1 MTPVTTHNLE
11 EVQNASPTRLIVIL
25 YDEAVIAL
33 RTAAAA
39 IDGNDI
45 EGRCNAV
52 ERATDILAHLC
63 SSLDLV
69 AGREVAAN
77 LATIYEYLIGRL
89 VQVNVRNDASIAFE
103 IANHL
108 EMLRESW
115 IEVDALSVADGDSD
129 DIGSAVVSP
138 RPAKRKLA
146 ASQAA

>member
-1 MTPVTTHNLE
+1 MTPVTTHDLE

-25 YDEAVIAL
+25 YDEAIIAL
-33 RTAAAA
+33 RTAVAA
-39 IDGNDI
+39 IQGNDI

-52 ERATDILAHLC
+52 ERATDILSHLC

-69 AGREVAAN
+69 AGRDVAVN

-89 VQVNVRNDASIAFE
+89 VQVNFRNDPSIAVE
-103 IANHL
+103 VANHL

-115 IEVDALSVADGDSD
+115 IEVDALNVADGKSD
-129 DIGSAVVSP
+129 DIDSAAITGQ
-138 RPAKRKLA
+138 PADGKHA

>member
-1 MTPVTTHNLE
+1 MTPVTTHDLE

-25 YDEAVIAL
+25 YDEAIIAL
-33 RTAAAA
+33 RTAVSA
-39 IDGNDI
+39 IQGDDI

-52 ERATDILAHLC
+52 ERATDILSHLC

-89 VQVNVRNDASIAFE
+89 VQVNFRNDASIAVE

-115 IEVDALSVADGDSD
+115 IEVDALSVAQSESD
-129 DIGSAVVSP
+129 DIDTAAVS
-138 RPAKRKLA
+138 RQPAKRKLA
-146 ASQAA
+146 TSRAA

>member
-33 RTAAAA
+33 RAAATA
-39 IDGNDI
+39 IEDNDI

-52 ERATDILAHLC
+52 ERATNILAHLC

-89 VQVNVRNDASIAFE
+89 VQVNFRNDASIALD

-115 IEVDALSVADGDSD
+115 IEVDALSAKNNDSD
-129 DIGSAVVSP
+129 DADSAKVALQ
-138 RPAKRKLA
+138 PADRKLA

>member
-1 MTPVTTHNLE
+1 MTPVTTHDLE

-25 YDEAVIAL
+25 YDEAIIAL
-33 RTAAAA
+33 RTAVSA
-39 IDGNDI
+39 IQGDDI

-52 ERATDILAHLC
+52 ERATDILSHLC

-89 VQVNVRNDASIAFE
+89 VQVNFRNDASIAVE

-115 IEVDALSVADGDSD
+115 IEVDAISVAQSDSD
-129 DIGSAVVSP
+129 DIGTAAVS
-138 RPAKRKLA
+138 RQPAKRKLA
-146 ASQAA
+146 ASRAA